1 MLIFNVII
9 KSIFSWKKKSNFTLN
24 DLHETSLYFFL
35 LCIHVWSHIFALIPM
50 QSVTSNHSW
59 GLYLPLQAHIVNG
72 ALWR

>member
-9 KSIFSWKKKSNFTLN
+9 KVYFLLEEKSNFTLN
-24 DLHETSLYFFL
+24 DIYETSLYFCL

-59 GLYLPLQAHIVNG
+59 ASYLPLQAHIVNR